1 MQIRELARATG
12 VPAKTIRYYESV
24 GLLPPPARTANNYR
38 QYAVGDVAR
47 LRFIASAR
55 RLGIAIAEIGAVLAA
70 RDQGVA
76 PCDQVLTVLDTQ
88 LAQLDQRIAELLE
101 LRADLAQIRA
111 VGAQLPRDDVVGA
124 HCVCALVSTYGA
136 NSVLRQDDRELGHG
150 DNMR

>member
-24 GLLPPPARTANNYR
+24 GLLLPPARTANNYR
-38 QYAVGDVAR
+38 QYQTRDVAR

-55 RLGIAIAEIGAVLAA
+55 RLGISIAEIAAILAA

-76 PCDQVLTVLDTQ
+76 PCEQLLSVLDTQ

-101 LRADLAQIRA
+101 LRADLAHIRVA
-111 VGAQLPRDDVVGA
+111 GAQLPRDDVVGA

-136 NSVLRQDDRELGHG
+136 NSVLRRDDRELGHG
-150 DNMR
+150 DDMR